1 VSDLAREW
9 ETSSDPERM
18 LQLHPPG
25 PGRKGRLLLV
35 ACCRLC
41 GERLAEGSR
50 RAVEVGE
57 RWADGLA
64 TVAERRA
71 AQHWADAASLTANMR
86 HQTLY
91 HHLTE
96 LEALGTPDS
105 VQAARLRDEFDRQ
118 TWVLQAAMTALA
130 TVFDQPGPDDFRRA
144 IQLLNPAFAAALLR
158 DIFGSSFRPVFF
170 SPEWRTD
177 TVLALARTMY
187 ASREFGAMPILAD
200 ALQDAGCD
208 SEDIL
213 GHCRDVTLP
222 HVRGCWVIDLVLG
235 KG

>member
-41 GERLAEGSR
+41 GERLAEGAR

-64 TVAERRA
+64 TVGECKRA
-71 AQHWADAASLTANMR
+71 RIAADLAT
-86 HQTLY
+86 
-91 HHLTE
+91 
-96 LEALGTPDS
+96 
-105 VQAARLRDEFDRQ
+105 RLRSQFNRQ
-118 TWVLQAAMTALA
+118 TWVLQAAMTAEA
-130 TVFDQPGPDDFRRA
+130 AVFDQPGPDDFHRA
-144 IQLLNPAFAAALLR
+144 TQLLKPAFAAALLR
-158 DIFGSSFRPVFF
+158 DIFGDSIRPVSFA
-170 SPEWRTD
+170 PEWRTD
-177 TVLALARTMY
+177 TVLALAKQMY
-187 ASREFGAMPILAD
+187 ESREFGAMPILAD

-208 SEDIL
+208 NEAVL

-235 KG
+235 KS